1 MIVGTEALERLAG
14 SVTMV
19 DGGFDPIH
27 EGHVKYFAAAAALGD
42 PVLCN
47 VSSDRWVGR
56 KHPPLLDH
64 AQRGAVID
72 AFRDVAYT
80 HLSDVD
86 TVEVLRRLRPRRYAK
101 GADWEGRLPEPE
113 SSLCAQLGIEIV
125 YLDTVTN
132 SSTRLLGAYGERVRG
147 EA

>member
-1 MIVGTEALERLAG
+1 MIVTTAQLAG
-14 SVTMV
+14 LPVPVTMV

-27 EGHVKYFAAAAALGD
+27 EGHVRYFAAAAALGD

-64 AQRGAVID
+64 AQRGAVLD
-72 AFRDVAYT
+72 AFRDIAYT
-80 HLSDVD
+80 HRSEVD
-86 TVEVLRRLRPRRYAK
+86 TVEVLRVLRPRRYAK
-101 GADWEGRLPEPE
+101 GADWAGRLPAVEAQT
-113 SSLCAQLGIEIV
+113 CAELGIEVV

-132 SSTRLLGAYGERVRG
+132 SSTRLLAAYRGRSEVGA
-147 EA
+147 